1 MCEVDFFLY
10 FFQSITRFFII
21 MSNTSLYPNS
31 YKTNY
36 IVVIKDTAHD
46 VLIKSFIANTTLP
59 SLWNELSMFY
69 GSTNIRSQKTGIL
82 EDPVLLAPKD
92 YSAIVLGEVLDTGVI
107 KVFDSN
113 ISRSIDELLSY
124 FDESQWF
131 KSRELRT
138 E

>member
-1 MCEVDFFLY
+1 
-10 FFQSITRFFII
+10 
-21 MSNTSLYPNS
+21 MS
-31 YKTNY
+31 NY

-69 GSTNIRSQKTGIL
+69 GSTNLRSQKSGNL
-82 EDPVLLAPKD
+82 EDPVLLVPKD
-92 YSAIVLGEVLDTGVI
+92 YRAIVLGEVLDTGVI
-107 KVFDSN
+107 KVFDSDV
-113 ISRSIDELLSY
+113 SRSIDELLSY

>member
-1 MCEVDFFLY
+1 
-10 FFQSITRFFII
+10 
-21 MSNTSLYPNS
+21 MSNNSYYPNS

-46 VLIKSFIANTTLP
+46 VLIKSFIANTTLS

-69 GSTNIRSQKTGIL
+69 GSINLRSQKSGNL

-92 YSAIVLGEVLDTGVI
+92 YAAIVLGEVLDTGVI
-107 KVFDSN
+107 KVFDSD

-124 FDESQWF
+124 FDDSQWF